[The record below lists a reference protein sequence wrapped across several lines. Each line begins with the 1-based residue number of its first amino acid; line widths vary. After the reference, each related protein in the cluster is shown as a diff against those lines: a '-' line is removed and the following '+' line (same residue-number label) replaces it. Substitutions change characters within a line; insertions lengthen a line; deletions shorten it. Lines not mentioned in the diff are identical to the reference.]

1 MNKGSIVNNHTTA
14 FGAADA
20 PALGT
25 RGTGVKWTTGQ
36 TQTQRTARSKLTTPK
51 NKLNIAAWNVRTGH
65 QVGQKEIIAKEL
77 LSSKITIAALS
88 EVRQTGSGK
97 TIIQPPS
104 IDETMTMF
112 YSGGEKR
119 EAGVGFMVSSHATK
133 CVTAFQPISDRI
145 AVLPVDGTIKTHFVA
160 IYAPTETSPGP
171 IKDNFYNQLKHT
183 LNTIPQTE
191 ITILAGDFNAHI
203 GTKRTGW
210 EKVMGNFGHGE
221 INDNGLR
228 MLTFATINNLQI
240 GNSHFQHPHKHQ
252 LTWRNPTG
260 NDSAVLDYILINSRF
275 RSSLK
280 DVRAMRGPD
289 CGSDHY
295 LVRSVIQLRLQRSK
309 SKSAT
314 QMKLDWKYLTSPFRK
329 EALQIAL
336 SNRFATLAQTDN
348 ADEMEKQIS
357 EVILNCAKP
366 LCPPVRHRTQP
377 WISNECLD
385 LVEKRKRAKL
395 SDYNQYRQLNR
406 EVRKQMK
413 EEREAHWN
421 RVAADLEVAASK
433 HEYNTLYRTLRRL
446 SGKSKVTNDNI
457 RNTNGTFVK
466 SSIECLKRWREFFEE
481 LYSHHQPHTQYE
493 DPPSVAPPRYGMSD
507 NEPTMQE
514 VKAAIQTLKNGKAP
528 GTDQITAEAIKAG
541 GDILLHRLHI
551 LLQTIWRTE
560 QVPTTW
566 KKAIVIPIHKKGGSR
581 ECKNYRGISLL
592 SIVGKIFTKIIQS
605 RLQKHRE
612 QTSREEQAG
621 FRPYRGCTDQIFTI
635 RQLMEERIRCGKRAI
650 IVFIDFRS
658 AFDCIHWPALWK
670 TLEAEIIPQKIIN
683 PLQQS
688 YEGSSSQ
695 VRIRNELSEE
705 FVIRTGVRQ
714 GDVASSLLFNVV
726 VDTIMRRVFKDRQ
739 GIQFG
744 VDDWI
749 TDLMFA
755 DDSAVL
761 ANNDA
766 EATNIIYNIALIS

>member
-1 MNKGSIVNNHTTA
+1 
-14 FGAADA
+14 
-20 PALGT
+20 
-25 RGTGVKWTTGQ
+25 
-36 TQTQRTARSKLTTPK
+36 
-51 NKLNIAAWNVRTGH
+51 
-65 QVGQKEIIAKEL
+65 
-77 LSSKITIAALS
+77 
-88 EVRQTGSGK
+88 
-97 TIIQPPS
+97 
-104 IDETMTMF
+104 
-112 YSGGEKR
+112 
-119 EAGVGFMVSSHATK
+119 
-133 CVTAFQPISDRI
+133 
-145 AVLPVDGTIKTHFVA
+145 
-160 IYAPTETSPGP
+160 
-171 IKDNFYNQLKHT
+171 
-183 LNTIPQTE
+183 
-191 ITILAGDFNAHI
+191 
-203 GTKRTGW
+203 
-210 EKVMGNFGHGE
+210 MGNFGHGE

-228 MLTFATINNLQI
+228 MLNFATINNLQI
-240 GNSHFQHPHKHQ
+240 GNSHFQHPRKHQ

-309 SKSAT
+309 SKSAP
-314 QMKLDWKYLTSPFRK
+314 QVKLDWKHLTNPLRK
-329 EALQIAL
+329 ETFQIAL
-336 SNRFATLAQTDN
+336 SNRFATLAQPDN

-357 EVILNCAKP
+357 DAILNCAQP

-377 WISNECLD
+377 WISNEYLD

-466 SSIECLKRWREFFEE
+466 SSIERLKRWREFFEE
-481 LYSHHQPHTQYE
+481 LYNHDQPHTQYE
-493 DPPSVAPPRYGMSD
+493 DPPSVAPPRFSMSD
-507 NEPTMQE
+507 NESTIQE
-514 VKAAIQTLKNGKAP
+514 VKAAIQTLKNGKVP

-551 LLQTIWRTE
+551 LLQTIRRTE
-560 QVPTTW
+560 QVPTAW
-566 KKAIVIPIHKKGGSR
+566 KKAIVIPIHKKGDSR

-621 FRPYRGCTDQIFTI
+621 FRPYRGCTDQIFAI

-670 TLEAEIIPQKIIN
+670 ALEAEIIPQKIITL
-683 PLQQS
+683 LQQS

-695 VRIRNELSEE
+695 VRIRNEMSEE
-705 FVIRTGVRQ
+705 FAIRTGVRQ
-714 GDVASSLLFNVV
+714 GDVASPLLFNVV

-744 VDDWI
+744 VGVGDWI

-761 ANNDA
+761 ADDDA
-766 EATNIIYNIALIS
+766 EATNILYNIAHISQSFGLRINTEKTKVLSTDGSPTNVHLNGDQIE